1 MKKKKIRKQLKRI
14 ARKQKRVLD
23 DIYGLIGK
31 LDGGAPIEIDA
42 IIPVGLMKAL
52 LGTTNEKEEADDG
65 PQIYGVKWDYSDP
78 KNIPVRIGKCT
89 GWPKPS
95 PAGDI
100 DEVGASPFGDVM
112 PWAGMKRY
120 EIDGNVITELPEG
133 ARDENVQ
140 GDIMVYIPSF
150 WYRARKD
157 ESEKTWT
164 WEVSPEEQEGFMLH
178 PGSGK

>member
-65 PQIYGVKWDYSDP
+65 PQIYGVKWDYSDRMAQAFAGRGYRRGG
-78 KNIPVRIGKCT
+78 NI
-89 GWPKPS
+89 
-95 PAGDI
+95 
-100 DEVGASPFGDVM
+100 
-112 PWAGMKRY
+112 
-120 EIDGNVITELPEG
+120 
-133 ARDENVQ
+133 
-140 GDIMVYIPSF
+140 SF
-150 WYRARKD
+150 
-157 ESEKTWT
+157 
-164 WEVSPEEQEGFMLH
+164 
-178 PGSGK
+178 

>member
-1 MKKKKIRKQLKRI
+1 MEDEMKKKKIRKQLKRI

-31 LDGGAPIEIDA
+31 LDGGAP

-78 KNIPVRIGKCT
+78 KNIPVRIGKCA

-100 DEVGASPFGDVM
+100 DEEDLADLRRLEARHSIRQEITDAIR
-112 PWAGMKRY
+112 WARLYGGY
-120 EIDGNVITELPEG
+120 
-133 ARDENVQ
+133 
-140 GDIMVYIPSF
+140 F
-150 WYRARKD
+150 
-157 ESEKTWT
+157 
-164 WEVSPEEQEGFMLH
+164 
-178 PGSGK
+178 